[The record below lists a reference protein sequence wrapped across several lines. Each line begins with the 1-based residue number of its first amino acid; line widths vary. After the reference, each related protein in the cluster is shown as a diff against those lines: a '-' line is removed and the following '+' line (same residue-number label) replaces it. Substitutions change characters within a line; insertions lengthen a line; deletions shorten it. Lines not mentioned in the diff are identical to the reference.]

1 MVRMPR
7 CRGNWLTAPL
17 ASCYILVFHDD
28 LEMLLEK
35 NAVIHRVFLPVIFQE
50 VHGICSPFTCHL
62 LTCHRWCW
70 FQPWVAVVH
79 RCKLWFSSEK
89 YFNIVGE
96 VLLRYRPG
104 LVIEAIEW
112 CSKGLDQQKKY
123 KILLTTMYPP
133 KINMSPEKGQFQKED
148 SLQTIHLSGHFLLVF
163 RGKTYSEYC
172 GGSKLGPLN
181 NLLTYLHISRWSHDL
196 GKTCQRVIFA
206 NFISLE

>member
-35 NAVIHRVFLPVIFQE
+35 NAVIHRVFLPVIFQQ
-50 VHGICSPFTCHL
+50 VNGICSPFTCHL

-89 YFNIVGE
+89 YFNIVVEG
-96 VLLRYRPG
+96 LLRYRPG

-112 CSKGLDQQKKY
+112 CSKGLDQQRIKK
-123 KILLTTMYPP
+123 
-133 KINMSPEKGQFQKED
+133 
-148 SLQTIHLSGHFLLVF
+148 
-163 RGKTYSEYC
+163 
-172 GGSKLGPLN
+172 
-181 NLLTYLHISRWSHDL
+181 NLLNTPRKL
-196 GKTCQRVIFA
+196 TCHLKRDHFKRKIVFKPST
-206 NFISLE
+206 FKGTS